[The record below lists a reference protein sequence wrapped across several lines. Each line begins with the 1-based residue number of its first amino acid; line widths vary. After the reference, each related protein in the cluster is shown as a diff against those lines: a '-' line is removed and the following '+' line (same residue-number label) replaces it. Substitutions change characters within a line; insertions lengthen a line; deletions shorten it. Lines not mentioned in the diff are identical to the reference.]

1 MYNYGTFLGGHYG
14 NGKYNANGQANETT
28 EPITMDLR
36 NISEEPA
43 YMKITAYPNNVAT
56 NNDPANQLKLM
67 AFD

>member
-1 MYNYGTFLGGHYG
+1 
-14 NGKYNANGQANETT
+14 
-28 EPITMDLR
+28 MDLR

-43 YMKITAYPNNVAT
+43 YMKITVYPNNVAT